1 MAKKS
6 KREIASANGSSE
18 TPLTVADVAL
28 KAGVSPITVSRA
40 LHRPEL
46 VSDSTRQHVLE
57 TVREM
62 GYVPNLL
69 AGSLASSKSR
79 LVAILLPTIA
89 NSIFAGAVQAMM
101 DRLTEA
107 GYQSLLGPTGYS
119 PEKEEVLL
127 EAILGRRPDGIV
139 LTGTLHTQA
148 SRNRLAS
155 AGIPVVEAW
164 DLSDTAL
171 DMQVGFSHEKVGV
184 LVADHFYAK
193 GYRRFSVIS
202 VDDPR
207 AIRRCNSLIERLRE
221 HDLHDV
227 PVEILPLPST
237 WEVGRVGLKR
247 LQQRESRPEL
257 IFCSSDTLAFGVLA
271 EAASQGLR
279 VPQDVAVLGFG
290 DITNAKFAHPAL
302 STVSVNSARMGR
314 EVAEALLERFSG
326 SRDASVSQTD
336 TGFELIERAST

>member
-1 MAKKS
+1 M
-6 KREIASANGSSE
+6 ASANGSAE
-18 TPLTVADVAL
+18 ITLTVADVAR

-40 LHRPEL
+40 LNRPER
-46 VSDSTRQHVLE
+46 VSEATRALVLE

-89 NSIFAGAVQAMM
+89 NSIFAGAVQAIM

-107 GYQSLLGPTGYS
+107 GYQTLLGPTGYS

-139 LTGTLHTQA
+139 LTGTLHTEA
-148 SRNRLAS
+148 SRKRLAS

-164 DLSDTAL
+164 DLGDTAL
-171 DMQVGFSHEKVGV
+171 DMQVGFSHEQVGQ
-184 LVADHFYAK
+184 LVADHFYQK
-193 GYRRFSVIS
+193 GYRRFSVIT
-202 VDDPR
+202 VNDPR
-207 AIRRCNSLIERLRE
+207 GIRRCNSLIERLKA
-221 HDLHDV
+221 HDLRDI
-227 PVEILPLPST
+227 PVQILPLPAT
-237 WEVGRVGLKR
+237 WEVGREGLKR
-247 LQQRESRPEL
+247 LLALKTPPEL
-257 IFCSSDTLAFGVLA
+257 IFCSSDTIALGVLA

-279 VPQDVAVLGFG
+279 VPEDIAVLGFG
-290 DITNAKFAHPAL
+290 DITNARFAHPAL
-302 STVSVNSARMGR
+302 STVSVNSATMGR
-314 EVAEALLERFSG
+314 EVARALLKRFGDDG
-326 SRDASVSQTD
+326 SPSPTQID

>member
-6 KREIASANGSSE
+6 KRELASANGSSE
-18 TPLTVADVAL
+18 TPLTVADVAA

-46 VSDSTRQHVLE
+46 VSDATRQHVLE

-89 NSIFAGAVQAMM
+89 NSIFAGAVQAIM

-119 PEKEEVLL
+119 PEKEEALL

-139 LTGTLHTQA
+139 LTGTLHTEA
-148 SRNRLAS
+148 SRTRLAS

-184 LVADHFYAK
+184 AVADHFLAK

-207 AIRRCNSLIERLRE
+207 AIRRCNSLVERLAE
-221 HDLHDV
+221 HSLHDV
-227 PVEILPLPST
+227 PVEILPLPAT
-237 WEVGRVGLKR
+237 WEVGREGLKR
-247 LQQRESRPEL
+247 LQQRENPPEL

-279 VPQDVAVLGFG
+279 VPQDIAVLGFG
-290 DITNAKFAHPAL
+290 DITNAKFSHPAL
-302 STVSVNSARMGR
+302 STVSVNASNIGR
-314 EVAEALLERFSG
+314 EVAEALLSRFSG
-326 SRDASVSQTD
+326 TGDCFVSQMD

>member
-1 MAKKS
+1 L
-6 KREIASANGSSE
+6 N
-18 TPLTVADVAL
+18 
-28 KAGVSPITVSRA
+28 
-40 LHRPEL
+40 RPEL
-46 VSDSTRQHVLE
+46 VSDATRQRVLQ

-89 NSIFAGAVQAMM
+89 NSIFAGAVQAIM

-107 GYQSLLGPTGYS
+107 GYQSLIGPTGYS
-119 PEKEEVLL
+119 PENEEVLL

-148 SRNRLAS
+148 SRNRLAA

-171 DMQVGFSHEKVGV
+171 DIQVGFSHEEVGQR
-184 LVADHFYAK
+184 VADHFVAK
-193 GYRRFSVIS
+193 GYRRFAVIT

-207 AIRRCNSLIERLRE
+207 AIRRCNSLIERLK
-221 HDLHDV
+221 HHNLLDV
-227 PVEILPLPST
+227 PVETLPLPAT
-237 WEVGRVGLKR
+237 WEVGRIGLKNLR
-247 LQQRESRPEL
+247 SRETPPEL
-257 IFCSSDTLAFGVLA
+257 IFCSSDTLALGVLA

-279 VPQDVAVLGFG
+279 VPQDIAVLGFG

-302 STVSVNSARMGR
+302 STVSLNSVAMGR
-314 EVAEALLERFSG
+314 AVAQALLNRFADSG
-326 SRDASVSQTD
+326 NTSPSQTD
-336 TGFELIERAST
+336 TGFQLVERAST